1 MPNWL
6 LPLLC
11 LIVLGSFIYVGFWKG
26 LSNKRDDNNRDN
38 GSGAETLSSGSH
50 SSADSHH

>member
-1 MPNWL
+1 MPHWL

-26 LSNKRDDNNRDN
+26 LSNKRDENNRDN
-38 GSGAETLSSGSH
+38 YGGQGELPSPSPT
-50 SSADSHH
+50 DSHHS